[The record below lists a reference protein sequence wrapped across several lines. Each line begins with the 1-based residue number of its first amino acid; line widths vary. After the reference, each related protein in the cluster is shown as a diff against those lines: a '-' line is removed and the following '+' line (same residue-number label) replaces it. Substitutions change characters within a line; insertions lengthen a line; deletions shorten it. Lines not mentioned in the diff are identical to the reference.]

1 MADAVGE
8 VNYCSSLIAG
18 NFLQQLNSAI
28 FEGRYFATLNF
39 HDFGEFV
46 KTESLNFSRLPFL
59 HTLNF
64 FSGVRNFFIEVY
76 VIWNLLLYF
85 KDKKILFLNEH
96 IFRFSIY

>member
-46 KTESLNFSRLPFL
+46 KTEFFATSFFAYVEFFQRGEEFFL
-59 HTLNF
+59 
-64 FSGVRNFFIEVY
+64 
-76 VIWNLLLYF
+76 
-85 KDKKILFLNEH
+85 
-96 IFRFSIY
+96 